1 MQTYMVLAPAVALL
15 LEYDPDGTLF
25 SVTTRPCKEL
35 EMFFEGLIK
44 KLSYFQTQ
52 NQFAKIKR

>member
-1 MQTYMVLAPAVALL
+1 MVLAPTAAPL

-35 EMFFEGLIK
+35 KLFFEGLVK
-44 KLSYFQTQ
+44 KLAIFKHRTHLL
-52 NQFAKIKR
+52 R

>member
-1 MQTYMVLAPAVALL
+1 MALAPAAAPL

-35 EMFFEGLIK
+35 EMFFEGLMK
-44 KLSYFQTQ
+44 KLSGLKSELQDV
-52 NQFAKIKR
+52 KGIS